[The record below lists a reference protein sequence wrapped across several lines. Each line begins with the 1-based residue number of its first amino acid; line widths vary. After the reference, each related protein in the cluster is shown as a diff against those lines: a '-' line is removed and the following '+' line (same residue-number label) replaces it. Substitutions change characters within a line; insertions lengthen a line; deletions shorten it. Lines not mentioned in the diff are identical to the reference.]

1 MKKEI
6 YLNLYKETYDTGMG
20 YTETQS
26 HWKFSGLSDRSQFSA
41 TIENFKENEKIYVI
55 YVIYSTGNSF
65 GMDHNNC
72 CEIIGATHDQLLAYK
87 VEEFIKKDNYN
98 KDEKYIL
105 HNIDGMKFYTYPW
118 KGYFERMGYVKVE
131 ELYGI
136 ND

>member
-1 MKKEI
+1 
-6 YLNLYKETYDTGMG
+6 MG

-55 YVIYSTGNSF
+55 YVIYSTGDSF

-87 VEEFIKKDNYN
+87 VEEFIKKDNDD

-105 HNIDGMKFYTYPW
+105 HNID
-118 KGYFERMGYVKVE
+118 VKVE
-131 ELYGI
+131 ELQAI

>member
-26 HWKFSGLSDRSQFSA
+26 HWTFLGLSDRSQFSA
-41 TIENFKENEKIYVI
+41 TIENYKENEKIYVI
-55 YVIYSTGNSF
+55 YSTGDSF
-65 GMDHNNC
+65 GMDHNNR

-105 HNIDGMKFYTYPW
+105 HNID
-118 KGYFERMGYVKVE
+118 VKVE
-131 ELYGI
+131 ELQAI